1 MDCNLVAIDCNLVA
15 MDYSLVGVDCNS
27 VVNAKGGDLA
37 PPPFLGIAMIL
48 PIKNY
53 QALGHITDVFAFA

>member
-27 VVNAKGGDLA
+27 VVNAKGGDLD
-37 PPPFLGIAMIL
+37 PPLVPLRETPMELAFIL
-48 PIKNY
+48 IDLY
-53 QALGHITDVFAFA
+53 V

>member
-27 VVNAKGGDLA
+27 VVNAKGGDLD
-37 PPPFLGIAMIL
+37 PPLCAKFVPRISVDIWIKGGLGPTMCAI
-48 PIKNY
+48 
-53 QALGHITDVFAFA
+53 